1 MNYLGGTMIKIENL
15 KVYGFESAMIGMR
28 NPMNSWS
35 LNDTVFNRLGENDLK
50 LLLQLCKA
58 GADHRKVLRQML
70 ISFDVVAPLYWWKEF
85 DTYKVCTVSNSCS
98 TMHKLC
104 SKPLTRD
111 DFSFEDMHDN
121 ECIVNEVVD
130 NLNARIC
137 DYNAGGKTNKSLW
150 RTIIQLLPSAYNQ
163 RRTITCNYEVI
174 LNMYQQRKHHKLK
187 EWLDFCWY
195 MKINLP
201 YLDLIVDAIE
211 K

>member
-1 MNYLGGTMIKIENL
+1 MIKIENL
-15 KVYGFESAMIGMR
+15 RVYGFESAMRGMR

-35 LNDTVFNRLGENDLK
+35 LNDTKDNVIGKNDFK
-50 LLLQLCKA
+50 LLQQLCKA

-85 DTYKVCTVSNSCS
+85 DTYKVGTVSNSCS
-98 TMHKLC
+98 TMHKLT
-104 SKPLTRD
+104 SRPLTRD
-111 DFSFEDMHDN
+111 DFSFEDMLDN
-121 ECIVNEVVD
+121 DCIVNEVID
-130 NLNARIC
+130 NLNARIS
-137 DYNAGGKTNKSLW
+137 DYKADGKTNKSLW
-150 RTIIQLLPSAYNQ
+150 RTIIQLLPCAYNQ

-187 EWLDFCWY
+187 EWIDFCQY

-201 YLDLIVDAIE
+201 YFNLIVDAIE

>member
-1 MNYLGGTMIKIENL
+1 MIKIENL
-15 KVYGFESAMIGMR
+15 KVYGFESAMRGMR

-35 LNDTVFNRLGENDLK
+35 LNDTKDNMIGTNDFK
-50 LLLQLCKA
+50 LLQQLCKA

-85 DTYKVCTVSNSCS
+85 DTYKVGTVSNSCS
-98 TMHKLC
+98 TMHKLT
-104 SKPLTRD
+104 SRPLTRD
-111 DFSFEDMHDN
+111 DFSFEDMLDN
-121 ECIVNEVVD
+121 ECIVNEVID
-130 NLNARIC
+130 NLNARIS
-137 DYNAGGKTNKSLW
+137 DYKADGKTNKSLW
-150 RTIIQLLPSAYNQ
+150 RTIIQLLPCAYNQ

-187 EWLDFCWY
+187 EWIDFCQY

-201 YLDLIVDAIE
+201 YFNLIVDAIE

>member
-1 MNYLGGTMIKIENL
+1 MIKIEHL
-15 KVYGFESAMIGMR
+15 RVYGFESAMRGMR

-35 LNDTVFNRLGENDLK
+35 LNDTLDNSICTNDFK
-50 LLLQLCKA
+50 LLQQLCKA

-85 DTYKVCTVSNSCS
+85 DTYKVGTVSNSCS
-98 TMHKLC
+98 TMHKLT
-104 SKPLTRD
+104 SRPLTRD
-111 DFSFEDMHDN
+111 DFSFEDMLDN
-121 ECIVNEVVD
+121 ECIVNEVIN
-130 NLNARIC
+130 NLNARIS
-137 DYNAGGKTNKSLW
+137 DYKADGKINKILW
-150 RTIIQLLPSAYNQ
+150 RTIIQLLPCAYNQ

-187 EWLDFCWY
+187 EWIDFCQY

-201 YLDLIVDAIE
+201 YFNLIVDAVE

>member
-1 MNYLGGTMIKIENL
+1 MIKIENL

-35 LNDTVFNRLGENDLK
+35 LNDTVFNRLGKNDLK

-85 DTYKVCTVSNSCS
+85 DTYKVGTVYNSCS

-137 DYNAGGKTNKSLW
+137 DYNAGGKTNKPLW

-187 EWLDFCWY
+187 EWLDFCRY

-201 YLDLIVDAIE
+201 YFDLIVDAVE

>member
-1 MNYLGGTMIKIENL
+1 MIKIENL
-15 KVYGFESAMIGMR
+15 KVYGFDSAMRGMR
-28 NPMNSWS
+28 NPMNSWNS
-35 LNDTVFNRLGENDLK
+35 NDTVFNRLGKNDLK

-85 DTYKVCTVSNSCS
+85 DTYKVGTVSNSCS

-104 SKPLTRD
+104 SKPLNRD

-130 NLNARIC
+130 NLNARIS

-150 RTIIQLLPSAYNQ
+150 RAIIQLLPSAYNQ

-187 EWLDFCWY
+187 EWRDFCWY

-201 YLDLIVDAIE
+201 YFDLIVDAVE

>member
-1 MNYLGGTMIKIENL
+1 MIKIENV
-15 KVYGFESAMIGMR
+15 KVYGFESAMRGMR

-35 LNDTVFNRLGENDLK
+35 LNDTKDNVIGKNDFK
-50 LLLQLCKA
+50 LLQQLCKA

-85 DTYKVCTVSNSCS
+85 DTYKVGTVSNSCS
-98 TMHKLC
+98 TMHKLT
-104 SKPLTRD
+104 SRPLTRD
-111 DFSFEDMHDN
+111 DFSFEDMLDN
-121 ECIVNEVVD
+121 ECIVNEVID
-130 NLNARIC
+130 NLNARIS
-137 DYNAGGKTNKSLW
+137 DYKANGKTNKSLW
-150 RTIIQLLPSAYNQ
+150 RSIIQLLPCAYNQ

-187 EWLDFCWY
+187 EWIDFCMY

-201 YLDLIVDAIE
+201 YFNLIVDAIE

>member
-1 MNYLGGTMIKIENL
+1 MIKIKNL

-35 LNDTVFNRLGENDLK
+35 LNDTKDNAIGKNDFK
-50 LLLQLCKA
+50 LLQQLCKA

-85 DTYKVCTVSNSCS
+85 DTYKVGTVSNSCS
-98 TMHKLC
+98 TMHKLT
-104 SKPLTRD
+104 SRPLTRD
-111 DFSFEDMHDN
+111 DFSFEDMLDN
-121 ECIVNEVVD
+121 ECIVNEVID
-130 NLNARIC
+130 NLNARIS
-137 DYNAGGKTNKSLW
+137 DYKADGKTNKSLW
-150 RTIIQLLPSAYNQ
+150 RTIIQLLPCAYNQ

-187 EWLDFCWY
+187 EWIDFCQY

-201 YLDLIVDAIE
+201 YFNLIVDAIE

>member
-1 MNYLGGTMIKIENL
+1 MIKIENL
-15 KVYGFESAMIGMR
+15 KVYGFDSAMRGMR
-28 NPMNSWS
+28 NPMNSWNS
-35 LNDTVFNRLGENDLK
+35 NDTVFNRLGENDLK

-85 DTYKVCTVSNSCS
+85 DTYKVGTVSNSCS
-98 TMHKLC
+98 TMHKLT
-104 SKPLTRD
+104 SRKLTRD
-111 DFSFEDMHDN
+111 DFSFEDMHNN
-121 ECIVNEVVD
+121 ESIVNEVIN
-130 NLNARIC
+130 NLNARID
-137 DYNAGGKTNKSLW
+137 DYKITNNKSLW
-150 RTIIQLLPSAYNQ
+150 RTIIQLLPCAYNQ

-201 YLDLIVDAIE
+201 YLDLIVDAVE

>member
-1 MNYLGGTMIKIENL
+1 MIIIEHL
-15 KVYGFESAMIGMR
+15 EVYGINSAMRAIR
-28 NPMNSWS
+28 NPMNSWK
-35 LNDTVFNRLGENDLK
+35 LNDTKDNEIGANDLD
-50 LLLQLCKA
+50 LLLRLCKA

-85 DTYKVCTVSNSCS
+85 DTYKVGTVSNSCS
-98 TMHKLC
+98 TMHKLT
-104 SKPLTRD
+104 SRKLTRD

-121 ECIVNEVVD
+121 ESIVNEVIN
-130 NLNARIC
+130 NLNARID
-137 DYNAGGKTNKSLW
+137 DYKITNNKSLW
-150 RTIIQLLPSAYNQ
+150 RTIIQLLPCAYNQ

-201 YLDLIVDAIE
+201 YLDLIVDAVE

>member
-1 MNYLGGTMIKIENL
+1 MIKIENL
-15 KVYGFESAMIGMR
+15 KVYGFESAMTGMR
-28 NPMNSWS
+28 NPLNSWS
-35 LNDTVFNRLGENDLK
+35 LNDTKNNDIGKNDLD
-50 LLLQLCKA
+50 LLLRLCKA

-70 ISFDVVAPLYWWKEF
+70 ISFDVVAPLYWFKEF

-98 TMHKLC
+98 TMHKLT
-104 SKPLTRD
+104 SRPLTRD

-187 EWLDFCWY
+187 EWREFCVY
-195 MKINLP
+195 MRENLP
-201 YLDLIVDAIE
+201 YLNLILDTIE
-211 K
+211 NK

>member
-1 MNYLGGTMIKIENL
+1 MIKIENL

-28 NPMNSWS
+28 NPLNSWS
-35 LNDTVFNRLGENDLK
+35 LNDTKNNDIGKNDLD
-50 LLLQLCKA
+50 LLLRLCKA

-85 DTYKVCTVSNSCS
+85 DTYKVGTVSNSCS

-130 NLNARIC
+130 NLNARIR

-187 EWLDFCWY
+187 EWLDFCRY